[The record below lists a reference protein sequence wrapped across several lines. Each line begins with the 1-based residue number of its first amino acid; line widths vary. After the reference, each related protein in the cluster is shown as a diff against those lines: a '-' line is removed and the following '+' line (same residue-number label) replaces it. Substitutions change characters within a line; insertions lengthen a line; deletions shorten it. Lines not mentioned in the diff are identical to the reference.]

1 MVNLKES
8 KVTDYIRYVFSFALL
23 VFSSVVTFYAIWTQ
37 KTSFW
42 KAVPGWAAIILFL
55 VVLVLLGIM
64 EGLQIALVELKRQHP
79 DTYKHSHPRAYKLGQ
94 VAAIDDN
101 IEKFLM
107 GRQVSVVCLVFF
119 AAKLTTIHGRD
130 EDGFLFPVPEV
141 VQTLLLETGLLACVI
156 VVIVAQLVPQIVA
169 SQYPVQFMQLFVNMP
184 AYYTCI
190 ALEMTGITHFTWVLA
205 HLASLGMDKDFE
217 RGETGSH
224 DTRPTGNNN
233 GSKDDIPGHTRG
245 NQNVAYCQEV

>member
-8 KVTDYIRYVFSFALL
+8 AITDYIRYVFSFALL
-23 VFSSVVTFYAIWTQ
+23 VFSSVVTFYAIWEQ

-42 KAVPGWAAIILFL
+42 KAVPGWVALILFF

-79 DTYKHSHPRAYKLGQ
+79 DTYRNSHPRAYRLGNI
-94 VAAIDDN
+94 AAEGDN
-101 IEKFLM
+101 IERFLM

-130 EDGFLFPVPEV
+130 PSGFLFPVPEV
-141 VQTLLLETGLLACVI
+141 VQALLLETGLLACVI

-169 SQYPVQFMQLFVNMP
+169 SQYPVQFMELAVNMP
-184 AYYTCI
+184 AFYTCL

-205 HLASLGMDKDFE
+205 HLASFGVSRE
-217 RGETGSH
+217 AESGHSNR
-224 DTRPTGNNN
+224 
-233 GSKDDIPGHTRG
+233 SKDDIRPEQGSR
-245 NQNVAYCQEV
+245 NEAYCQEA